1 MVPECSKNPSKILI
15 SLIVLIIILSF
26 LYYFK
31 SFYKKASFAPH
42 SNQAAQAIPVS
53 AITLQKKTITLKKSL
68 PGRIVPF
75 EVAQIRPQVN
85 GIISDRFFTEGSFVK
100 EGTQLYQIDPAPYQ
114 AAYDSAVAN
123 LMKSNANL
131 NFAELRAKRAKE
143 LIKSKFIS
151 PQDYDD
157 AMAQLAQATA
167 DISVAKAAVE
177 TTKINL
183 AYTKVYAPLSGHIGR
198 SELTKGALVTANQS
212 NALALITQMDPI
224 FVDLTLPIHDFIQ
237 WRSALKMPKNNKLL
251 IFLEGQKTPYPY
263 EGKIQFTDI
272 TVDETTNAV
281 LLRTLFP
288 NPNRTLLP
296 GLFVMATLQFAPI
309 EALLLPQRSIIRNPD
324 GSASVWYI
332 DKHNKAYLKKVQVE
346 QAIGDDWLIKTGVLA
361 GDIIITDGIQ
371 KLKPGSLVMH

>member
-1 MVPECSKNPSKILI
+1 M
-15 SLIVLIIILSF
+15 
-26 LYYFK
+26 YYFK
-31 SFYKKASFAPH
+31 SFYKNALFSKDP
-42 SNQAAQAIPVS
+42 NPAAQAIPVN
-53 AITLQKKTITLKKSL
+53 AITLKKKAVQLKKSL

-75 EVAQIRPQVN
+75 EVAEIRPQVN
-85 GIISDRFFTEGSFVK
+85 GIISGRLFTEGSFVN
-100 EGTQLYQIDPAPYQ
+100 EGKQLYQIDPAPYQ

-123 LMKSNANL
+123 LTKANANL

-157 AMAQLAQATA
+157 SMAQLAQTSA
-167 DISVAKAAVE
+167 DIGVARAAVE
-177 TTKINL
+177 TAKINL
-183 AYTKVYAPLSGHIGR
+183 AYTKVYAPLSGHIGK
-198 SELTKGALVTANQS
+198 SQLTKGALVTANQP

-237 WRSALKMPKNNKLL
+237 WRSALMTPQNNKLSL
-251 IFLEGQKTPYPY
+251 FLEDKKTPYPY

-272 TVDETTNAV
+272 TVDETTNSV
-281 LLRTLFP
+281 LLRTLFA

-296 GLFVMATLQFAPI
+296 GLFVTATLQFTPI
-309 EALLLPQRSIIRNPD
+309 EALLIPQRALIHNPD

-332 DKHNKAYLKKVQVE
+332 DKHNKAYLKKVQVD
-346 QAIGDDWLIKTGVLA
+346 QAIGDAWLARSGVRA

-371 KLKPGSLVMH
+371 KLKPGSLVIR